1 MNASP
6 DTIEFRRGA
15 VKPIECLK
23 GGLELVRSQYWLF
36 VGISAVGM
44 IIAGLVPFGI
54 LMGPMMCG
62 IYLTL
67 FKQRRGQPIE
77 FGDLFKGFD
86 HFAESLIAA
95 LLHMVPV
102 FVIIVPTY
110 IFFYISIFGMMAAMG
125 GSEPEPGLLLGFFGF
140 WVVVWIVLIAA
151 LILISI
157 VFTFAYPL
165 IVDRHLSGLDAV
177 KLSMKAAMANFW
189 GLLGLMLLSALLSF
203 LGVFLCYVG
212 AFLLMPITFGAIAVV
227 YEQVFG
233 LSEGIGQPDLPPP
246 PPSFM

>member
-23 GGLELVRSQYWLF
+23 AGNELVRSQYWLF
-36 VGISAVGM
+36 VGICAVGM
-44 IIAGLVPFGI
+44 IIASFVPLGI

-67 FKQRRGQPIE
+67 FRTRRGQRIE

-86 HFAESLIAA
+86 YFGESLIAA
-95 LLHMVPV
+95 LLHMIPI

-110 IFFYISIFGMMAAMG
+110 IFFYISMFAMMAAQG
-125 GSEPEPGLLLGFFGF
+125 GGEPDPGLVLGFFGF
-140 WVVVWIVLIAA
+140 WAIVWIVLMLA
-151 LILISI
+151 LILIS
-157 VFTFAYPL
+157 VAFTFAYPL
-165 IVDRHLSGLDAV
+165 IVDRRLSGFEAV
-177 KLSMKAAMANFW
+177 KLSMKAAIANFW
-189 GLLGLMLLSALLSF
+189 GLLGLMLLSGLLAF
-203 LGVFLCYVG
+203 AGILLCYVG
-212 AFLLMPITFGAIAVV
+212 WFLVMPITFGAIAVA

-233 LSEGIGQPDLPPP
+233 LSEGAEPNLPPP
-246 PPSFM
+246 PPSFA

>member
-6 DTIEFRRGA
+6 DNIEFRRNV

-23 GGLELVRSQYWLF
+23 AGHELVRSQYWLF

-44 IIAGLVPFGI
+44 IIAGVVPLGI

-62 IYLTL
+62 VYLTL
-67 FKQRRGQPIE
+67 FKQRRGQRIE

-86 HFAESLIAA
+86 YFGESLIAA
-95 LLHMVPV
+95 LLHIVPV
-102 FVIIVPTY
+102 FVVLVPTY
-110 IFFYISIFGMMAAMG
+110 IIFYISMFAMMAAG
-125 GSEPEPGLLLGFFGF
+125 GSDPSIVLGFFGF
-140 WVVVWIVLIAA
+140 WAIVWIVLIAI
-151 LILISI
+151 LILLSM

-165 IVDRHLSGLDAV
+165 IVDRRLSGFDAV

-189 GLLGLMLLSALLSF
+189 GLLGMMLLSSLMTF
-203 LGVFLCYVG
+203 VGVLLCYVG
-212 AFLLMPITFGAIAVV
+212 AFLVMPITFGAVAVA

-233 LSEGIGQPDLPPP
+233 LSEGTGPDLPPP
-246 PPSFM
+246 PPSFV

>member
-6 DTIEFRRGA
+6 DTIEFRSRA

-23 GGLELVRSQYWLF
+23 AGYELVRSQYWLF
-36 VGISAVGM
+36 VGIAAVGM
-44 IIAGLVPFGI
+44 IIASFVPLGI

-86 HFAESLIAA
+86 YFGESLIAA
-95 LLHMVPV
+95 LLHMVPL
-102 FVIIVPTY
+102 FVILVPTY
-110 IFFYISIFGMMAAMG
+110 IIFYISMFAMMAAQG
-125 GSEPEPGLLLGFFGF
+125 GGQPDPGILLGFFGF
-140 WVVVWIVLIAA
+140 WGLIFIVMMVVM
-151 LILISI
+151 ILIS
-157 VFTFAYPL
+157 VAFTFAYPL
-165 IVDRHLSGLDAV
+165 IADRRLSGFEAV

-203 LGVFLCYVG
+203 GGVLLCYVG
-212 AFLLMPITFGAIAVV
+212 AFLVMPITFGAIAVA

-233 LSEGIGQPDLPPP
+233 LSEGAGPDLPPP
-246 PPSFM
+246 PPSFV